1 MRPGRPADLP
11 GLLEVQKRLVR
22 AGVFNCVPTASW
34 FERMLGDFDWA
45 ARSRVIEEAGAVVA
59 GVLVV
64 DRPIPEGTL
73 ARAEV
78 VAGPELLVPLAEWG
92 IALSRAAGA
101 WGVQVWRGRGHAEGL
116 DRTGLRLARGFW
128 RMDRRNLLAVPA
140 VPLAGGYRLADDTDP
155 GLSEERWLE
164 TYELAFA
171 EHWRHS
177 PGTLEGM
184 RRRRALAAFLPGLE
198 LMALD
203 EEGRPA
209 AFLISLLENYEAD
222 RRPQPVGL
230 VAMVG
235 TVPGHRRRGLA
246 AALMAEALR
255 RLRAAG
261 ARSSSLYVDAQN
273 PTRAY
278 DVYRRLGYEVGFED
292 EVWETVFS

>member
-1 MRPGRPADLP
+1 MRPGRAADLP

-22 AGVFNCVPTASW
+22 EGVFNCVPSPAW
-34 FERMLGDFDWA
+34 YDRLLADFDWA
-45 ARSRVIEEAGAVVA
+45 ARSRVLEEGGAVVA

-64 DRPIPEGTL
+64 DRPVPEGIL

-78 VAGPELLVPLAEWG
+78 MAGPELLVPLAEWG
-92 IALSRAAGA
+92 IALSRASGA
-101 WGVQVWRGRGHAEGL
+101 WAVQVWRGRGHAEGL
-116 DRTGLRLARGFW
+116 ERTGLRQVRSFW
-128 RMDRRNLLAVPA
+128 RMDRGNLLAVPG
-140 VPLAGGYRLADDTDP
+140 VPLADGYRLTDETDT
-155 GLSEERWLE
+155 GLSEELWLD

-184 RRRRALAAFLPGLE
+184 RRRRGAASFVPGLE

-203 EEGRPA
+203 AEDRPA
-209 AFLISLLENYEAD
+209 AFVISLLESYEAD

-246 AALMAEALR
+246 GALVAEALR

-278 DVYRRLGYEVGFED
+278 DVYRRLGYEVGFEE
-292 EVWETVFS
+292 EVWETVFN

>member
-1 MRPGRPADLP
+1 M
-11 GLLEVQKRLVR
+11 
-22 AGVFNCVPTASW
+22 
-34 FERMLGDFDWA
+34 
-45 ARSRVIEEAGAVVA
+45 
-59 GVLVV
+59 V

-78 VAGPELLVPLAEWG
+78 LAGPELLVPLAEWG

-101 WGVQVWRGRGHAEGL
+101 WGVQIWRGRGHSEGL
-116 DRTGLRLARGFW
+116 ERTGLRRARGFW

-140 VPLAGGYRLADDTDP
+140 IPLAEGYRMTDQAESD
-155 GLSEERWLE
+155 LTEDRWLE
-164 TYELAFA
+164 TYEAAFA

-177 PGTLEGM
+177 PGSVEGM
-184 RRRRALAAFLPGLE
+184 RRRRAAPGYLPSLE

-203 EEGRPA
+203 AEGRPA
-209 AFLISLLENYEAD
+209 AFVISQLESYESD
-222 RRPQPVGL
+222 RRPQPLGL

-246 AALMAEALR
+246 AALTAEALR

-292 EVWETVFS
+292 EVWETVFTGGRTGGRDPAAAGLPGPSEGGRPPIS

>member
-1 MRPGRPADLP
+1 MRPGRPTDLP
-11 GLLEVQKRLVR
+11 ALLEVQKRLVR

-34 FERMLGDFDWA
+34 YERMLGDFDWA
-45 ARSRVIEEAGAVVA
+45 ARSRVIEEAGTVMA

-64 DRPIPEGTL
+64 DRPIPEGIL

-101 WGVQVWRGRGHAEGL
+101 WGVQVWRGRGHSEGL
-116 DRTGLRLARGFW
+116 ERTGLRLARDFW

-140 VPLAGGYRLADDTDP
+140 IPLAEGYRLTDGADPD
-155 GLSEERWLE
+155 LSEERWLE

-177 PGTLEGM
+177 PGTLEGT
-184 RRRRALAAFLPGLE
+184 RRRRAAAAFVPGLE
-198 LMALD
+198 LLALD
-203 EEGRPA
+203 AEGRPA
-209 AFLISLLENYEAD
+209 AFVISQLESYDSD

-246 AALMAEALR
+246 AALTAEALR
-255 RLRAAG
+255 RVRAAG

-273 PTRAY
+273 PTRAFE
-278 DVYRRLGYEVGFED
+278 VYRRLGYEVGFED

>member
-1 MRPGRPADLP
+1 
-11 GLLEVQKRLVR
+11 
-22 AGVFNCVPTASW
+22 
-34 FERMLGDFDWA
+34 
-45 ARSRVIEEAGAVVA
+45 
-59 GVLVV
+59 
-64 DRPIPEGTL
+64 
-73 ARAEV
+73 
-78 VAGPELLVPLAEWG
+78 
-92 IALSRAAGA
+92 
-101 WGVQVWRGRGHAEGL
+101 
-116 DRTGLRLARGFW
+116 
-128 RMDRRNLLAVPA
+128 MDRRNLLAVPGT
-140 VPLAGGYRLADDTDP
+140 PLAEGYRLTDGDDPDV
-155 GLSEERWLE
+155 GEELWLD

-184 RRRRALAAFLPGLE
+184 RRRRAAAGFAPGRE

-203 EEGRPA
+203 AEGRPA
-209 AFLISLLENYEAD
+209 AFVISMLETYEAD

-278 DVYRRLGYEVGFED
+278 EVYRRLGYDVGFED
-292 EVWETVFS
+292 EVWETVFTGGRTGGRAWPGPSEGGRPPTS